1 MPITSFAE
9 LMQEAK
15 KIGPKS
21 VAIAAAHEAEVL
33 LAASDAEQQGIAE
46 CILIGDRP
54 SIVQIA
60 GEHGVDISRMMI
72 LHEPDPRL
80 AARKAMELVGL
91 GHAQLAMK
99 GKVETGDFLRAA
111 LDKEVGLRMGRLLT
125 HVAIFEIPGF
135 DRLIFVSDAGVVV
148 APTIEQ
154 KVEIVRNAI
163 EVAQALGIAQPKVA
177 ILAATEM
184 VNPKI
189 PNTLDAANLS
199 KMAERSQIKGGI
211 VDGPLALDNA
221 ISAESA
227 AIKEIKSPVAGHAD
241 ILILPDI
248 EAGNVLAKAITYFAR
263 GRMAG
268 VVVGARCPL
277 IVASRSDPHDTKL
290 VSMALGV
297 LLA

>member
-1 MPITSFAE
+1 MAITTFAQ
-9 LMQEAK
+9 LMEEAR

-21 VAIAAAHEAEVL
+21 VAIAAAHEPEVL

-46 CILIGDRP
+46 CVLIGDRS
-54 SIVQIA
+54 SITRIA
-60 GEHGVDISRMMI
+60 GENEIDISRMMI
-72 LHEPDPRL
+72 IHEPDPRP
-80 AARKAMELVGL
+80 AARKAMELVAL

-99 GKVETGDFLRAA
+99 GRVETGDFLRAA
-111 LDKEVGLRMGRLLT
+111 LDKEMGLRMGRLLT
-125 HVAIFEIPGF
+125 HVGIFEIPGF

-163 EVAQALGIAQPKVA
+163 EVAQALGIEQPKVA

-199 KMAERSQIKGGI
+199 KMADRGQIKGGI

-221 ISAESA
+221 ISEESA
-227 AIKEIKSPVAGHAD
+227 KIKGIKSPVAGRAD

-277 IVASRSDPHDTKL
+277 IVASRSDPHETKL